1 MALVEVITAVIGA
14 GAGVVCAIP
23 VVVKWIRRRQ

>member
-14 GAGVVCAIP
+14 ATGVVCAIP
-23 VVVKWIRRRQ
+23 VVTKWIKRR